1 MILFE
6 VSLIVG
12 ALLMAPALIM
22 IVLGLCAFA
31 CDFWRKHTWEEI
43 VMVLFYTGIAVI
55 ILGTML
61 AACDEKMKEHLTA
74 DASTDTQQEIP
85 PQVENL
91 NQEELP
97 K

>member
-1 MILFE
+1 MTLFE
-6 VSLIVG
+6 ISLTVG
-12 ALLMAPALIM
+12 FLLMAPALVM
-22 IVLGLCAFA
+22 IVPGLYAFVY
-31 CDFWRKHTWEEI
+31 DFWRKHTLGEI
-43 VMVLFYTGIAVI
+43 VVALFDIGIVVL

-61 AACDEKMKEHLTA
+61 AACDEKTKEHLTA
-74 DASTDTQQEIP
+74 APSTDTTEQIP